1 MNKLPMTAAGHSV
14 LEEELSI
21 TFRSSDLVSF
31 SGFRKQSPMILTL
44 PRIRNIR
51 LLSQNKK

>member
-21 TFRSSDLVSF
+21 AFRSSDLVSF

-51 LLSQNKK
+51 LLRQNKK